1 MIYKKLKDLK
11 EKSKMSNHEISELSG
26 VPESTINRIFSGH
39 TDNPS
44 FQTICDIVLALDGS
58 LDDFVAEMNLR
69 VATLGA
75 SNTHFTDA
83 SGIDDRAEEHHEG
96 GACKKC
102 EKHIETI
109 GNQYKSELERKDK
122 CLTRLFQLCIVLC
135 GIITLLSIALVVH
148 GMSI

>member
-11 EKSKMSNHEISELSG
+11 EKSKKTNHEIAELSG
-26 VPESTINRIFSGH
+26 IPESTVTRIFSGH

-58 LDDFVAEMNLR
+58 LDEFVGNNCPKHDER
-69 VATLGA
+69 
-75 SNTHFTDA
+75 HFE
-83 SGIDDRAEEHHEG
+83 S

-102 EKHIETI
+102 EKHIDTI
-109 GNQYKSELERKDK
+109 NSHYRTEIERKDK
-122 CLTRLFQLCIVLC
+122 CVSRLFLLCIVLC

>member
-58 LDDFVAEMNLR
+58 LDDFVGNKCYKPE
-69 VATLGA
+69 GQP
-75 SNTHFTDA
+75 
-83 SGIDDRAEEHHEG
+83 EG

-109 GNQYKSELERKDK
+109 GNQYKSEIERKDK
-122 CLTRLFQLCIVLC
+122 CISRLFLLCLVLC

-148 GMSI
+148 GMSYNI

>member
-11 EKSKMSNHEISELSG
+11 EKSKLSNHEISELSG

-58 LDDFVAEMNLR
+58 LDDFVGNKCYK
-69 VATLGA
+69 
-75 SNTHFTDA
+75 
-83 SGIDDRAEEHHEG
+83 AEEHHEG

-109 GNQYKSELERKDK
+109 GNQYKSEIERKDK
-122 CLTRLFQLCIVLC
+122 CISRLFLLCLVLC

-148 GMSI
+148 GMSL